1 MGVDF
6 AGADFVGADSV
17 GADLF
22 DEPSVTLTS
31 GRRDLAGVGV
41 FTIASGQA
49 LG

>member
-1 MGVDF
+1 ME
-6 AGADFVGADSV
+6 AGRNLAPPVFTVN
-17 GADLF
+17 LF